1 LQYCYTIEVAKK
13 IGVIIMET
21 KVQEIAEWM
30 LQEVK
35 EVGTLHQEVAV
46 AYIVQNYGEQ
56 YLYVNEN
63 GNQSI
68 DKDVKK
74 LFKKMHGGR
83 AAWDRD
89 GFFWAWT

>member
-1 LQYCYTIEVAKK
+1 MI
-13 IGVIIMET
+13 ET

-30 LQEVK
+30 LHEVK
-35 EVGTLHQEVAV
+35 EVGILPQDKAV
-46 AYIVQNYGEQ
+46 AYIAQNYGEQ
-56 YLYVNEN
+56 YLYSNEN

-68 DKDVKK
+68 DKAVKK
-74 LFKKMHGGR
+74 LFKKLHGGR